1 MEFVLEF
8 AAQIGAG
15 GQRPEFGG
23 RELMLLQFAEQ
34 LAELLG
40 KTGAARAGAKQFQ
53 FAFVPHQQ
61 GAQHH
66 HAAFLGKQSRR
77 HRDAERVEDEPREP
91 LERKNVQPRVAG
103 QGAVGEQL
111 AFELKR
117 GLFGREQ
124 DQRRAFRRC
133 RQGGPDF
140 RQTAKRLA
148 AAGRT
153 EEKTR
158 LHGLLFAQRREIAK
172 QFIAKFWQGLVG
184 GWPYFLFPFRKVVL
198 LFLSVG
204 EIPAG

>member
-1 MEFVLEF
+1 
-8 AAQIGAG
+8 
-15 GQRPEFGG
+15 
-23 RELMLLQFAEQ
+23 MLLQFSEQ

-66 HAAFLGKQSRR
+66 HPAFLGEQSRWQR
-77 HRDAERVEDEPREP
+77 NGERVEDEPRKP
-91 LERKNVQPRVAG
+91 LERKNIQPRVPG

-133 RQGGPDF
+133 RQGGADF

-158 LHGLLFAQRREIAK
+158 LHGFLFAQRREMRKAIYCQILAR
-172 QFIAKFWQGLVG
+172 VG
-184 GWPYFLFPFRKVVL
+184 WWAVVFFVSFQTNRSIIPFRRGNPGWLITTIKIENL
-198 LFLSVG
+198 CH
-204 EIPAG
+204 